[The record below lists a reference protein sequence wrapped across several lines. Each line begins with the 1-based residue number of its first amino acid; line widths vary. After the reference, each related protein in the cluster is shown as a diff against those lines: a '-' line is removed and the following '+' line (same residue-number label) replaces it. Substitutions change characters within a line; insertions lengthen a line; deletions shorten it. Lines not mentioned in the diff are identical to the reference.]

1 MPSSMRDP
9 WFVTGVL
16 ANLAL
21 GVVLAG
27 LVLAPMYMALR
38 WWIAH
43 QLRQPRGKPPLDGS
57 EPAAPALIF
66 RKGIHVSAREM
77 RSRLSCLSRWDGYR
91 EMGGRVR
98 IRNQRSSY

>member
-1 MPSSMRDP
+1 MRPRRSHGHTEGVVTAGKMDPMPSSMRDP

-27 LVLAPMYMALR
+27 LVLAPMYMALK

-43 QLRQPRGKPPLDGS
+43 HHGLR
-57 EPAAPALIF
+57 
-66 RKGIHVSAREM
+66 
-77 RSRLSCLSRWDGYR
+77 
-91 EMGGRVR
+91 
-98 IRNQRSSY
+98 

>member
-1 MPSSMRDP
+1 MRPRAPLTSAGTHLAVAGLQGRMNRRGAVTLKLLRQDRSMPSSMRDP

-27 LVLAPMYMALR
+27 LVLAPMYMALK

-43 QLRQPRGKPPLDGS
+43 HHGLQQPRAKHPLG
-57 EPAAPALIF
+57 
-66 RKGIHVSAREM
+66 ARF
-77 RSRLSCLSRWDGYR
+77 
-91 EMGGRVR
+91 
-98 IRNQRSSY
+98 

>member
-27 LVLAPMYMALR
+27 LVLAPMYMALK

-43 QLRQPRGKPPLDGS
+43 HHGLQQPRAKHPLG
-57 EPAAPALIF
+57 
-66 RKGIHVSAREM
+66 ARF
-77 RSRLSCLSRWDGYR
+77 
-91 EMGGRVR
+91 
-98 IRNQRSSY
+98 

>member
-21 GVVLAG
+21 GLVLAG
-27 LVLAPMYMALR
+27 LVLVPMYVALK

-43 QLRQPRGKPPLDGS
+43 HGLRRQPRTKRPLGQ
-57 EPAAPALIF
+57 F
-66 RKGIHVSAREM
+66 
-77 RSRLSCLSRWDGYR
+77 
-91 EMGGRVR
+91 
-98 IRNQRSSY
+98 

>member
-38 WWIAH
+38 WWIA
-43 QLRQPRGKPPLDGS
+43 RWD
-57 EPAAPALIF
+57 APATRKASVRGTVLKQRPCASAHPSQENRRLRSGAALDASDF
-66 RKGIHVSAREM
+66 R
-77 RSRLSCLSRWDGYR
+77 DD
-91 EMGGRVR
+91 
-98 IRNQRSSY
+98 